1 MGRRSARTRSLY
13 RRSLF
18 ENASVLEVFRFTFF
32 SAYLKA
38 IRSKHDFAFYSYT
51 RSNAVWPQK
60 MLLHV
65 FFDKTFLDF
74 ATFLKIEDT
83 LSARA
88 KKTRCGDYHSHTLQV
103 SGKQVAIGGIRDRRR
118 YHAAHPTS
126 TSHHAEGA
134 DRQDR

>member
-1 MGRRSARTRSLY
+1 
-13 RRSLF
+13 LF

-38 IRSKHDFAFYSYT
+38 IQSKRAFAFYSYT

-74 ATFLKIEDT
+74 ATILDSALVMYATFLKIEDT

-88 KKTRCGDYHSHTLQV
+88 KKTRCGDYRSHTLQV
-103 SGKQVAIGGIRDRRR
+103 SGKQVAIGGIRDRRQI
-118 YHAAHPTS
+118 S
-126 TSHHAEGA
+126 E
-134 DRQDR
+134 